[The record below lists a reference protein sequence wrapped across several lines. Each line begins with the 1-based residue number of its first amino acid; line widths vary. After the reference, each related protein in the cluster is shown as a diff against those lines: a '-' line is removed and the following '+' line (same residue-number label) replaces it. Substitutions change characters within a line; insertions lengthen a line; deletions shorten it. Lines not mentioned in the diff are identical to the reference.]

1 MPTLLLIHGGL
12 WEDIGADWFW
22 GRPGVI
28 AGFERL
34 GFTVVAPNRPRR
46 PSGWTADAEDVAAAA
61 RELIAGAPGGASGA
75 ARESMGGASGGEP
88 VTVVGG
94 SFGCAVAVRLALD
107 SPGLAARMV
116 LAWPASLADRFTAI
130 RVRAGLARLGA
141 QPRVLDALL
150 GTETMPSASDAELAA
165 IGIPVGVIP
174 AVPPGPVHPR
184 SAVDA
189 LLRLL
194 PAAVELPGCPE
205 APRPEFPPH
214 LESFLAAVAGFAGR

>member
-34 GFTVVAPNRPRR
+34 GFTVVAPGRLRR
-46 PSGWTADAEDVAAAA
+46 PSSWTADAEHVAAAA
-61 RELIAGAPGGASGA
+61 RELIAGAPGDA
-75 ARESMGGASGGEP
+75 AGGEP

-94 SFGCAVAVRLALD
+94 SFGCSVAVRLALD

-205 APRPEFPPH
+205 APRPEFAPH